1 MEIAPVDKLEY
12 LGIGDELMAKLAAIA
27 VYLVK
32 CLLADEEYHHVLNQ
46 HPPQGEIHRDHIA
59 YR

>member
-12 LGIGDELMAKLAAIA
+12 LGIGDELMSKLAAIA
-27 VYLVK
+27 VYLIK
-32 CLLADEEYHHVLNQ
+32 CLLADEEYHHVLCQ
-46 HPPQGEIHRDHIA
+46 YPPQGEIHRNHIA

>member
-1 MEIAPVDKLEY
+1 MEIASVDKLKY

-32 CLLADEEYHHVLNQ
+32 CLLADEEHHHVLNQ

>member
-12 LGIGDELMAKLAAIA
+12 LGIGDELMSKLAAIA
-27 VYLVK
+27 VYLIK
-32 CLLADEEYHHVLNQ
+32 CLLADEEYHHVLCQ
-46 HPPQGEIHRDHIA
+46 YPPQSEIHRNHIA

>member
-1 MEIAPVDKLEY
+1 MEIAPVDKLKY

-27 VYLVK
+27 VYLIK
-32 CLLADEEYHHVLNQ
+32 CLLADEEHHHVLNQ
-46 HPPQGEIHRDHIA
+46 QPPQGEIHRNHVA